1 MRKLNTEQIE
11 ETLYDL
17 ILKVGVC
24 LTPDCV
30 DALNRAKIK
39 ETNALSKYALEI
51 CLENNTVANEQQ
63 MPVCQDTGLAVVVIE
78 IGQEVF
84 LTGKSLTSAVNDA
97 VKRAYKDGFFRK
109 STCDPITRNNYG
121 DNTPAMLY
129 TEIVDGDKVT
139 ISFMPKGFGSENM
152 SKIFMLTPASGVD
165 GIIESIVQ
173 TVKDAGSRPCPP
185 IIVGVGI
192 GGTFDKCAYLA
203 KKALMRPI
211 GTFNQRED
219 VKQIEQT
226 ALNKINELKIGAQG
240 FGGDVTA
247 LQVSCEV
254 YPTHIAALPVAVNI
268 QCHAMRFGREII

>member
-11 ETLYDL
+11 ETLYNL
-17 ILKVGVC
+17 ILKTGVC

-39 ETNALSKYALEI
+39 ETNALSKYALEV
-51 CLENNTVANEQQ
+51 CLENNTVASEQQ
-63 MPVCQDTGLAVVVIE
+63 MPVCQDTGLAVVVVE

-185 IIVGVGI
+185 VIVGVGI

-254 YPTHIAALPVAVNI
+254 YPTHIAGLPVAVNI